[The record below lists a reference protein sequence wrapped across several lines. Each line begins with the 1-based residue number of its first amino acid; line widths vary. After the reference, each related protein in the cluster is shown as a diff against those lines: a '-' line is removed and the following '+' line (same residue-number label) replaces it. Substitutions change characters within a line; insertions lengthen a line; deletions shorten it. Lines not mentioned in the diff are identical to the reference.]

1 MLTLEFLQNYWRDG
15 VEILILWVILYQI
28 YRAFRGTRGAR
39 ILVGLVVILLVVTL
53 LALVL
58 KLEVISFILKG
69 AALTL
74 SLALA
79 IIFQPELRSALARL
93 GNSRLLSLFSG
104 NTTKSSHFLGSIA
117 HAIGVLASKR
127 FGALIAIER
136 KNELEDQHETGV
148 GIDGKFSTELSLSVF
163 HPKSALHDGGMIIS
177 SNRIA
182 AAGCVFPVSQKEM
195 SDRTL
200 GLRHRAAAGLTEE
213 TDAVVI
219 VVSEETGRM
228 SIAVDGKL
236 TRIKDQEELL
246 EELEDIFLSQEKK
259 EDDETLASEDG
270 GSDTSDSDMV
280 SS

>member
-1 MLTLEFLQNYWRDG
+1 M
-15 VEILILWVILYQI
+15 

-58 KLEVISFILKG
+58 KLQVISFILKG

-104 NTTKSSHFLGSIA
+104 STTESSDFLSSIA
-117 HAIGVLASKR
+117 DATSVLASKR
-127 FGALIAIER
+127 YGALIAIER

-148 GIDGKFSTELSLSVF
+148 EIDGKFSTELSLAIF

-177 SNRIA
+177 TNRVA
-182 AAGCVFPVSQKEM
+182 TAGCVFPVSQKEM
-195 SDRTL
+195 SDRTM

-236 TRIKDQEELL
+236 TRVKDLEELL
-246 EELEDIFLSQEKK
+246 ETLEEIFLPQEKK
-259 EDDETLASEDG
+259 EDDETLASEDRS
-270 GSDTSDSDMV
+270 SDTSDSDMV